1 MKIVHVRTSQHRD
14 HITTWYILRGLNLA
28 LHLQKQ
34 SDVIIY
40 I

>member
-1 MKIVHVRTSQHRD
+1 MKIVHVRTSQHR
-14 HITTWYILRGLNLA
+14 ITTWYILRGLNLA